1 MDLFS
6 SNPEPVKVNHRNKES
21 GIIEKTKSSAVI
33 ITKTSL
39 NEEMRDDTSLKN
51 GHGEIS

>member
-39 NEEMRDDTSLKN
+39 NEEMKDDNSLKN
-51 GHGEIS
+51 GQGEIS